1 MELTRRDAVAA
12 LTAVGG
18 VATAGV
24 GLSRLQSEG
33 PSGDPEESLPPDQHV
48 KESMVAIAE
57 VVYPTEVSGIEP
69 FVEEFLDSR
78 LEREDHARGVR
89 ASVAELEDRAESWH
103 GGPVTELSRETREQ
117 LLREVS
123 AHTVDEHPTGTTAER
138 MRYYVVNEL
147 LLALYASPKGGK
159 LVGLENPQ
167 GHPGGTESY
176 QQGPR

>member
-12 LTAVGG
+12 LAAVGG
-18 VATAGV
+18 AATAGV
-24 GLSRLQSEG
+24 GLSRLQSD
-33 PSGDPEESLPPDQHV
+33 SSSDDPEESRPADQQV
-48 KESMVAIAE
+48 TETMVAIAE

-69 FVEEFLDSR
+69 FVAEFLEPR
-78 LEREDHARGVR
+78 LEREEHARGIR
-89 ASVAELEDRAESWH
+89 ESVSELEERAESWH
-103 GGPVTELSRETREQ
+103 GAPVQTLSEDTREQ

-123 AHTVDEHPTGTTAER
+123 AHTVDEHPAGTTAEQ

>member
-12 LTAVGG
+12 LATVGG

-24 GLSRLQSEG
+24 GFSRLQSDD
-33 PSGDPEESLPPDQHV
+33 SPEESGARLPSDEQV
-48 KESMVAIAE
+48 TETMVAIAE
-57 VVYPTEVSGIEP
+57 VIYPTEVSGIEP
-69 FVEEFLDSR
+69 FVEEFLDAR
-78 LEREDHARGVR
+78 LEREDHARGVSES
-89 ASVAELEDRAESWH
+89 AAELEERAKSWH
-103 GGPVTELSRETREQ
+103 GGPVSELSRETREQ

-123 AHTVDEHPTGTTAER
+123 AHTVDEHPTGTTAEQ